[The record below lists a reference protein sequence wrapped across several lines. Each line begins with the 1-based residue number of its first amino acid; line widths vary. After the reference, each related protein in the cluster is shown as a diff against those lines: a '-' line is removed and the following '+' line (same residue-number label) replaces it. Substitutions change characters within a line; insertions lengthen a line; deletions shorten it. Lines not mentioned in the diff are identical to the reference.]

1 MSEIILKAII
11 RLLVI
16 VAKEDNEVT
25 LDEKSTVLKFLYD
38 NFTKEDAK
46 RYYDFF
52 ESVILEDLQRSEEEE
67 IDAICKQINQSQTNP
82 QKIVVILKLM
92 ELIAADGTVSNR
104 ETELLHYITQ
114 GLNINIKVADLIKA
128 FVMFQDKQKIKSSK
142 LLIVDDGQDE
152 LPESCRRIV
161 RKGMEGFIFI
171 LRIPEIDLYFAKYI
185 GKSGY
190 SLNGVPMKS
199 NQVFVFALGSIIKHP
214 EITPVF
220 YSDVVS
226 QFRSDETNVPLSFIA
241 ESLSFR
247 FKNGNIGL
255 RNINIQEEGGRLIAL
270 MGGSGAGKSTLLNV
284 LNGNES
290 PSEGAVRINGID
302 IHRNRKAAEGI
313 IGYIPQDD
321 LLVEE
326 LTVYENMYFAAK
338 LCFKNKSKEELDALV
353 LKTLESL
360 GLSAARDLKVGS
372 PLDKSISGGQR
383 KRLNIGLELLREPSV
398 LFVDEPT
405 SGLSSRDS
413 ENIMELLKELS
424 LKGKMIFV
432 VIHQP
437 SEDIYK
443 MFDKLILL
451 DVGGYQ
457 VYYGNP
463 VEGINYFK
471 KLTGSLDNRTSAN
484 PEQIFNILEA
494 KVVDEYGNFTN
505 QRKTPPSEWFEAFK
519 EKIEIPII
527 AENHEVPEKTLD
539 IPGKIK
545 QFVIFAQRDIQS
557 KISNKQYLLVNF
569 LEAPALAIILA
580 FIIKYVPEDTSTY
593 VFKENL
599 NLPVYFFMSVIV
611 ALFMGLTVSAE
622 EIIRDRK
629 ILKRESFLNLS
640 RLSYLGSK
648 VGILLFISAVQTIT
662 FVILGNWILGLKGM
676 TFEMWLV
683 LFSVSGF
690 ANILGLNVS
699 AAFKSAVTVYVLIPL
714 LIIPQLIL
722 SGVVVGFDK
731 LNPLITVEDRVPL
744 IGELMASR
752 WAYEAM
758 AVHQYKENPY
768 FAPFYEMEKT
778 ISQSEYK
785 TVYFIPRLLTDL
797 DYARTNKT
805 SNQEEVS
812 YRLATL
818 KNELNKELSIIGK
831 DKFPQVDNLS
841 IAGFDDNLYDET
853 KAFIEKLKSYY
864 NLKSKRA
871 YDAKSELMTNM
882 IKEFGGSDRITAYRN
897 AYENEAISVLVK
909 NTTTKHRILE
919 NDNELIQKIYPIYN
933 DPSPKHLFDFRTQ
946 FYAATKHFGGR
957 FYDTLFFNVIIIWSM
972 SILLLFTLYFDV
984 FKRLISGNNSF

>member
-1 MSEIILKAII
+1 MSESILQAII

-16 VAKEDNEVT
+16 VAKEDGEVT
-25 LDEKSTVLKFLYD
+25 LDEKSTILQFLYD
-38 NFTKEDAK
+38 NFAKDDAK
-46 RYYDFF
+46 KYYMFF
-52 ESVILEDLQRSEEEE
+52 ESLIDKKLKRSEEEE
-67 IDAICKQINQSQTNP
+67 IDLICKQINQSQTNQ

-104 ETELLHYITQ
+104 ETELLYYITNK
-114 GLNINIKVADLIKA
+114 LNINSKVADLVKA
-128 FVMFQDKQKIKSSK
+128 FVIFQDKKKIKSSK
-142 LLIVDDGQDE
+142 ILVVDDGNGE
-152 LPESCRRIV
+152 VPENSFRIV
-161 RKGMEGFIFI
+161 REGITGFLFI
-171 LRIPEIDLYFAKYI
+171 LRIPEIDMYFAKYI
-185 GKSGY
+185 GDEMIT
-190 SLNGVPMKS
+190 LNSVRMKS
-199 NQVFVFALGSIIKHP
+199 NQVFVLPLGSIIKCEDISP
-214 EITPVF
+214 IF
-220 YSDVVS
+220 YSDIIS
-226 QFRSDETNVPLSFIA
+226 SFRQQGDTVELSFVA
-241 ESLSFR
+241 DQLSFKFR
-247 FKNGNIGL
+247 NGNIGL
-255 RNINIQEEGGRLIAL
+255 RNVNIQEDGGKLVAL

-290 PSEGAVRINGID
+290 PSQGSVRINSID
-302 IHRNRKAAEGI
+302 IHKNPKQIEGI

-326 LTVYENMYFAAK
+326 LSVYDNMYYAAK
-338 LCFKNKSKEELDALV
+338 LCFKEKTQAELDELV
-353 LKTLESL
+353 TKTLESL
-360 GLSAARDLKVGS
+360 GLLAAKDLKVGS

-413 ENIMELLKELS
+413 ENIMELLKDLS

-463 VEGINYFK
+463 VEGIAYFK
-471 KLTGSLDNRTSAN
+471 ELTGALDNRTSSN

-494 KVVDEYGNFTN
+494 KVVDEFGTFTN
-505 QRKTPPSEWFEAFK
+505 QRKTKPEEWNESFK
-519 EKIEIPII
+519 EKITLPKIT
-527 AENHEVPEKTLD
+527 ENSEVPEKTLD
-539 IPGKIK
+539 IPGRIR
-545 QFVIFAQRDIQS
+545 QFTIFMQRDVSS

-593 VFKENL
+593 IFKENL

-640 RLSYLGSK
+640 RFSYLASK
-648 VGILLFISAVQTIT
+648 VILMLFISAVQTLT
-662 FVILGNWILGLKGM
+662 FVIIGNLILEVQGM
-676 TFEMWLV
+676 TMQLWLV
-683 LFSVSGF
+683 LFSVSSF

-722 SGVVVGFDK
+722 SGVVVNFDK
-731 LNPLITVEDRVPL
+731 LNPAITVEDRVPL

-758 AVHQYKENPY
+758 AVHQYKANAFFEDLYP
-768 FAPFYEMEKT
+768 MEKV
-778 ISQSEYK
+778 IAQSEYK
-785 TVYFIPRLLTDL
+785 TVYFIPRLYTDL
-797 DYARTNKT
+797 DYIIDHIDPVDELAEYKLKT
-805 SNQEEVS
+805 IQ
-812 YRLATL
+812 
-818 KNELNKELSIIGK
+818 NELNKELVLIGK
-831 DKFPQVDNLS
+831 DKFPQVDNL
-841 IAGFDDNLYDET
+841 IPEKFDDQLYTET
-853 KAFIEKLKSYY
+853 KEFIDKLKAYY

-871 YDAKSELMTNM
+871 FAQKSEFMTNVT
-882 IKEFGGSDRITAYRN
+882 KEVGSAQAMSTFRN
-897 AYENEAISVLVK
+897 LHENEAVSMLVR
-909 NTTTKHRILE
+909 NTSTKHRILE
-919 NDNELIQKIYPIYN
+919 NKNQLIQKIYPIYN
-933 DPSPKHLFDFRTQ
+933 DPSPKHALDFRTQ
-946 FYAATKHFGGR
+946 FYAPTKHFAGQ
-957 FYDTLFFNVIIIWSM
+957 FYDTLYFNVIIIWMM
-972 SILLLFTLYFDV
+972 SFLLLITLYFDV
-984 FKRLISGNNSF
+984 FKRLISGKDSF